1 MLLLS
6 PLQTG
11 EKDCLVKLSS
21 LPEVTCLVS
30 ALVPDL
36 HRCAAAQTPPV
47 APLVPFLESK
57 PIFLAC
63 IKDPQQRGLVLL
75 PHLII
80 SPYSS
85 RPLPLLYKTG
95 GPLLVSVWTNLCILQ
110 GSSSKVQPTESISP
124 LCPPNTPLQHLL
136 PLSPSDALPSPPLLP
151 PCPPTSI

>member
-1 MLLLS
+1 MPSPSKPNDLRKPCHSPTRYVLLLS

-47 APLVPFLESK
+47 APLVPLLESK

-63 IKDPQQRGLVLL
+63 IKDPQQQGLVLR
-75 PHLII
+75 PHLFLPILLGH
-80 SPYSS
+80 SPCSTRPVGLFLSLCGQTYASCRGPRPRSS
-85 RPLPLLYKTG
+85 PQRA
-95 GPLLVSVWTNLCILQ
+95 S
-110 GSSSKVQPTESISP
+110 
-124 LCPPNTPLQHLL
+124 
-136 PLSPSDALPSPPLLP
+136 LPSAP
-151 PCPPTSI
+151 PPTHPCSTFCP